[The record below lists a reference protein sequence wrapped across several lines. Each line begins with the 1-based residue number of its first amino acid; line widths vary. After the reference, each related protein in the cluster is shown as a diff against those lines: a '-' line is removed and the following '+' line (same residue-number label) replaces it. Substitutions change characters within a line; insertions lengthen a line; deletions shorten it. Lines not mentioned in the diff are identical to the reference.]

1 MSNTA
6 QSYVWR
12 LRVHDKSTP
21 RKFLLIRIADM
32 ASDDTMSCY
41 AKVGTLAA
49 YLDIAPRR
57 AKEYLSDLTADG
69 HVSVLERTQANGQT
83 RDSRIFVHGPWD
95 AFGGTGHPFPEVTL
109 PKSSKPMDPTQPIKV
124 TAEMREELRRRYSE
138 YAEEFGRLPDGTPR
152 CRWRLGSRA
161 HSIVC
166 WYGVGNIV
174 IHNDRLAT
182 VTAVTDI
189 DPKNKPLPQEHV
201 QLHYIDSDTSS
212 ETWVSVDELMERIE
226 ENPSSEGGDEN
237 VPQGGDEIGT
247 PGGTES
253 APHGGTESSPL
264 GGTESAPHESSS
276 EPKVESS
283 SSSEGEE
290 DEKPSAKKTPS
301 GVRPVDLLQDLTDAT
316 DEEATDLWALLRP
329 QVKTS
334 PGGLIRHMAANG
346 DLDYR
351 LGEIR
356 RERASQARAE
366 ANEATG
372 PDAVCGEHHEPL
384 PCEACAGLPLAL
396 IRPLLRRFGPV
407 RRPDL
412 AARVNPAPAI
422 A

>member
-95 AFGGTGHPFPEVTL
+95 AFGGTGRPFSEITL

-166 WYGVGNIV
+166 WYGVGNVV

-182 VTAVTDI
+182 VTAVTDT

-201 QLHYIDSDTSS
+201 QLHYIGSDTSS
-212 ETWVSVDELMERIE
+212 EVWVSVDEITERIE
-226 ENPSSEGGDEN
+226 ENPSSDRGDEN
-237 VPQGGDEIGT
+237 VPPGGDGIST
-247 PGGTES
+247 LGGTES
-253 APHGGTESSPL
+253 APHGGTESAPL

-283 SSSEGEE
+283 SSSGEE
-290 DEKPSAKKTPS
+290 EEESPSAEKTPR
-301 GVRPVDLLQDLTDAT
+301 GVRPVDLIQDLTNASE
-316 DEEATDLWALLRP
+316 DEAVALWEDLRP
-329 QVKTS
+329 DVKKT

-351 LGEIR
+351 LSTIR
-356 RERASQARAE
+356 RQRAPQGRT
-366 ANEATG
+366 EATEA
-372 PDAVCGEHHEPL
+372 DSRCLEHHEPI

-396 IRPLLRRFGPV
+396 IRPLLHRFGPV

-412 AARVNPAPAI
+412 AARVNPAPAT